1 MITKPGT
8 TDQIMLKIE
17 RHSIILDELRTHN
30 KVKSLELCSLLD
42 VSEDTIRRDIEELE
56 QSGQLKKV
64 RGGATTLS
72 FIPSFKKREVIE
84 IQTKHYIARK
94 AVSLIKDGQVLIID
108 GGTSNLQLINQ
119 LPTEIKLTIFTN
131 SIPVASKLCEFP
143 NVDGVLLGGNILSKG
158 HTTIGYSALES
169 LQEIHADMCF
179 LGITSVDSEAGL
191 TEANRQETTIKKA
204 MIKASD
210 TVVSMV
216 ISQKLNTRQPFKVCE
231 IGALNIM
238 VTELD
243 ATDELLEPYLA
254 KGVRVI

>member
-1 MITKPGT
+1 
-8 TDQIMLKIE
+8 MLKIE
-17 RHSIILDELRTHN
+17 RHSIILEELRTHN
-30 KVKSLELCSLLD
+30 RVKSIDLCGILE
-42 VSEDTIRRDIEELE
+42 VSEDTIRRDLEELE

-84 IQTKHYIARK
+84 IQTKHAIARK
-94 AVSLIKDGQVLIID
+94 AISLIKDGQVLIID

-143 NVDGVLLGGNILSKG
+143 NVDGVLLGGNILRKG

-179 LGITSVDSEAGL
+179 LGITSVDPTAGL
-191 TEANRQETTIKKA
+191 TEAHRQETTIKKA
-204 MIKASD
+204 MINASD

-216 ISQKLNTRQPFKVCE
+216 ISQKLNTRQPFKVCD
-231 IGALNIM
+231 ISSLNIM
-238 VTELD
+238 VTEL
-243 ATDELLEPYLA
+243 APSDEILEPYKA
-254 KGVRVI
+254 KGVHVI